1 MSWIDPDDP
10 DLVVEVLAFSTGP
23 WNTEPDP
30 LYFELK
36 DQIDG
41 MCLVITSWI
50 EQVGDHRY
58 TKMVRED
65 LEELNYKLSIFLR
78 SLEVPVPDP
87 NYRRMVPDSVREYWV
102 HLKKEFADFKR
113 MVGNLQE
120 PTKRLRRTPS
130 GDEAPEAPATGS
142 SSQSAPIIEFEADDK
157 DRAHHGQPS

>member
-10 DLVVEVLAFSTGP
+10 NLVVQVLAFSTGP

-41 MCLVITSWI
+41 MRLVITSWI

-58 TKMVRED
+58 TTVVRD
-65 LEELNYKLSIFLR
+65 DMEELSYKLALFLS

-87 NYRRMVPDSVREYWV
+87 DSWRKVPDSVHEYWV
-102 HLKKEFADFKR
+102 YLKKEFADFKR

-130 GDEAPEAPATGS
+130 GDPEAPATGS
-142 SSQSAPIIEFEADDK
+142 SSQSAPIIECEADDK
-157 DRAHHGQPS
+157 DRAHHGQSS